1 MRLYF
6 NQITPNIISKG
17 SENNNVTIV
26 PKIVKNDLPT
36 NNNTYTR
43 WPEDCAIKKYKF
55 NANPIRHYRK
65 QYVNTNTNKTTTFS
79 NLSLIG
85 NLDKPG
91 ANIVTNVNSPNDDS
105 TNCNLSIYTYLD
117 KYVGCQTLNGDK
129 FYDPSLNKMICVSFN
144 PSALVIKTASTNLS
158 HSYASSHK
166 EYLYN
171 KNKTFNQNLPLTT
184 NESISVNSGKIL
196 GETYDGETIC
206 RSFNPSNKKFQCQGP
221 VTSSARISSLKYSCD
236 DSVHCKKTYINT
248 LNDNDPLSKKKV
260 SPACI
265 GCVNDVVDTT
275 EIRRKPLIRRKRI
288 NILK

>member
-6 NQITPNIISKG
+6 NQITPNIISKE

-26 PKIVKNDLPT
+26 PKIIKNDLPA
-36 NNNTYTR
+36 NNNTYTP
-43 WPEDCAIKKYKF
+43 WSADCAIKKYNF

-79 NLSLIG
+79 KLSLIG

-91 ANIVTNVNSPNDDS
+91 ANIVTNVNTPNNDS

-117 KYVGCQTLNGDK
+117 KYVGCNTLSEDK

-158 HSYASSHK
+158 HSYASSHR
-166 EYLYN
+166 EYLYS

-184 NESISVNSGKIL
+184 NENISVNN
-196 GETYDGETIC
+196 EETIC

-221 VTSSARISSLKYSCD
+221 ISSSARISSLKYSCD

-260 SPACI
+260 SPLCVGCI
-265 GCVNDVVDTT
+265 DDTT
-275 EIRRKPLIRRKRI
+275 KIRRKRI

>member
-36 NNNTYTR
+36 TNNNYTP

-91 ANIVTNVNSPNDDS
+91 ANIVTNTNTPISNS

-117 KYVGCQTLNGDK
+117 KYVGCQTLAGDK

-158 HSYASSHK
+158 HSYASSHR

-184 NESISVNSGKIL
+184 NETTSVNNGVIIGTS
-196 GETYDGETIC
+196 YDGETIC

-221 VTSSARISSLKYSCD
+221 VSSSARISSLKYGCD
-236 DSVHCKKTYINT
+236 DSIHCKKTYINT
-248 LNDNDPLSKKKV
+248 LNDNDPLSVKKV
-260 SPACI
+260 SPVCV
-265 GCVNDVVDTT
+265 GCVDNTT
-275 EIRRKPLIRRKRI
+275 KIRRKRI

>member
-17 SENNNVTIV
+17 LENNNVTIV
-26 PKIVKNDLPT
+26 PKIIINEIPT
-36 NNNTYTR
+36 NNNTYTP

-65 QYVNTNTNKTTTFS
+65 QYVNTNNTTTFS

-91 ANIVTNVNSPNDDS
+91 ATIVTNVNTPNNDL

-117 KYVGCQTLNGDK
+117 KYVGCKALDGDK
-129 FYDPSLNKMICVSFN
+129 FYDPSLNKMICTSFN
-144 PSALVIKTASTNLS
+144 PTDLVIKTASTNLS
-158 HSYASSHK
+158 KDYASSHR

-265 GCVNDVVDTT
+265 GCVNDTT
-275 EIRRKPLIRRKRI
+275 KIRRKRI
-288 NILK
+288 NILN

>member
-36 NNNTYTR
+36 NNNTYTP
-43 WPEDCAIKKYKF
+43 WSEDCPIKKYRF

-65 QYVNTNTNKTTTFS
+65 QYVNTNSNKTTTFS

-91 ANIVTNVNSPNDDS
+91 ANIVTNVNSPNNDS

-171 KNKTFNQNLPLTT
+171 KNKTFNQNLPLIT
-184 NESISVNSGKIL
+184 NETDIITN
-196 GETYDGETIC
+196 GESRIECNGEIVC
-206 RSFNPSNKKFQCQGP
+206 RTFNPSNKKFQCQGP
-221 VTSSARISSLKYSCD
+221 VTSSARISSLKYGCD
-236 DSVHCKKTYINT
+236 DSAHCKKTNTNT
-248 LNDNDPLSKKKV
+248 LYDKK
-260 SPACI
+260 SIACV
-265 GCVNDVVDTT
+265 GCVNDTT
-275 EIRRKPLIRRKRI
+275 KIRRKRI
-288 NILK
+288 NILQ